1 MSKKTV
7 FFKYLIFNSLAFVLF
22 FALSAAQAQNKT
34 KPENNTQKS
43 DRSKTILFLGNSL
56 TAGYGLETTQAYP
69 ALIQEKIDSLKLPFS
84 VINAGLSGETSA
96 GGLRRLNWL
105 LRSPVDVF
113 VLALGA
119 NDGLRGFPPTVTTEN
134 LQNIIKNVREKNPDC
149 AVVIAGMEALPN
161 MGESYVREFREIFP
175 KVAKANNAALI
186 PFLLADVAGR
196 PALNL
201 ADGVHPN
208 IAGQKIVAE
217 NVWEVLK
224 PVLEK
229 RAGGGN

>member
-1 MSKKTV
+1 MHPIGEFRYTGIHARYSR
-7 FFKYLIFNSLAFVLF
+7 
-22 FALSAAQAQNKT
+22 
-34 KPENNTQKS
+34 
-43 DRSKTILFLGNSL
+43 RS
-56 TAGYGLETTQAYP
+56 TTNRPAY
-69 ALIQEKIDSLKLPFS
+69 DTSKLP
-84 VINAGLSGETSA
+84 L
-96 GGLRRLNWL
+96 
-105 LRSPVDVF
+105 
-113 VLALGA
+113 
-119 NDGLRGFPPTVTTEN
+119 